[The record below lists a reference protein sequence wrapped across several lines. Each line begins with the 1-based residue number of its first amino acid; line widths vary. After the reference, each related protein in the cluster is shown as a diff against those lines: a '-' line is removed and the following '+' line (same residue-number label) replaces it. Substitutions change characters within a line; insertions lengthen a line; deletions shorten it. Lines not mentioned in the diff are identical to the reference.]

1 VQLGSVGGMS
11 EPVRRALRRSGMHL
25 ALRQLP
31 MTDHPLTGP
40 LLIFDRLRPLYT
52 RHRYTESDQRLGK
65 NMGRAR
71 TDS

>member
-1 VQLGSVGGMS
+1 
-11 EPVRRALRRSGMHL
+11 MHL